1 MTSLRMT
8 TADLEMLPD
17 PLDDT
22 RYEIIDGELYVAH
35 QPSLEH
41 QYASDAVCAT
51 LRSWSSRTGGGFA
64 FSAPDIIFAEDDN
77 VAPDVIWIST
87 GRLRTARGEDGK
99 LHEAP
104 ELVVEVLS
112 PGAYN
117 EQRDRDL
124 KLKLYS
130 RRGVGEY
137 WIVDCA
143 ARQVDVYRRNG
154 GALRPVG
161 TLGADEALQSP
172 LLPRFSLLV
181 DQLFFPG
188 AI

>member
-1 MTSLRMT
+1 MTTLRMT
-8 TADLEMLPD
+8 TADLEVLPD

-22 RYEIIDGELYVAH
+22 RYEIIDGELYVAK

-41 QYASDAVCAT
+41 QYASDEACAA
-51 LRSWSSRTGGGFA
+51 LRSWSTRTGRGFA
-64 FSAPDIIFAEDDN
+64 FSAPGIIFADDDN
-77 VAPDVIWIST
+77 VAPDVIWISKE
-87 GRLRTARGEDGK
+87 RLRTARGDDGK
-99 LHEAP
+99 LHAAP

-130 RRGVGEY
+130 RRGVEEY

-143 ARQVDVYRRNG
+143 ARQVGVYRRDAG
-154 GALRPVG
+154 ELRPVV
-161 TLGADEALQSP
+161 TLAADEELRSP
-172 LLPRFSLLV
+172 LLPGFSLPV
-181 DQLFFPG
+181 NQLFFPG
-188 AI
+188 AF